1 MSNKQL
7 NKWGKMGRDTDL
19 KVIVY
24 TGLKLWKVWAIPRR
38 YKLKGKE
45 SWGRTQWTLVIW
57 VEEKKEHLQESLGR
71 ISQSNVPSKVA
82 LVPPNK
88 EQQLAL
94 HEQKQLWENS
104 QVHLR
109 KLEQHSGTKHLRTSQ
124 KGKGDSWFH
133 LHHPISKPTLLH
145 PKKGK
150 VGKKTSFQLLLLLFL
165 GGVGGWPK
173 GNANWRTFKNIY
185 HF

>member
-82 LVPPNK
+82 LVPPQQRTTISSPWAKATLGELSGPLKETWATQWNK
-88 EQQLAL
+88 TPENLTEREGRQLVSFA
-94 HEQKQLWENS
+94 S
-104 QVHLR
+104 SHLQTHFAQPQER
-109 KLEQHSGTKHLRTSQ
+109 KSG
-124 KGKGDSWFH
+124 
-133 LHHPISKPTLLH
+133 
-145 PKKGK
+145 
-150 VGKKTSFQLLLLLFL
+150 
-165 GGVGGWPK
+165 
-173 GNANWRTFKNIY
+173 
-185 HF
+185 